1 MPCATSMRKPSTPR
15 SSQKRSVFS
24 KSSRISGLSEF
35 RSAVR
40 CRKGAGT
47 TGPGCRPVR
56 ALGSRPA
63 RRTPTPSCSAA
74 ATRRAPPVA
83 KEIAIPRRA
92 TREVSQRGLKPWV
105 RRTGVVGH
113 HVHGDFDA
121 LPVCRSDQP
130 FERRHPAEEWVDVAG
145 IGDAVSVSAIGETVT
160 GLIQIASTPSCCRWS
175 SRLANPSRS
184 PTPSPLRRR
193 TIGIDLV
200 EHGSRPPRLA
210 HRIWLRSTS
219 AGARRAGAHW
229 IRSLVLVHQNGELTS
244 E

>member
-1 MPCATSMRKPSTPR
+1 MRHVDAEAIHAAVQPEAQCFLEVVKD
-15 SSQKRSVFS
+15 
-24 KSSRISGLSEF
+24 F
-35 RSAVR
+35 RVVPVQVRLFGVEKVQVPLARVAVR
-40 CRKGAGT
+40 FAHS
-47 TGPGCRPVR
+47 GPGRPAEHRLPVVRRQRPV
-56 ALGSRPA
+56 G
-63 RRTPTPSCSAA
+63 
-74 ATRRAPPVA
+74 APPVA

-145 IGDAVSVSAIGETVT
+145 IGDVVSVVCHRRDGDRVDPDRVDTELLQVVKPARQPVQVAHPVAVAVGE
-160 GLIQIASTPSCCRWS
+160 
-175 SRLANPSRS
+175 RS
-184 PTPSPLRRR
+184 
-193 TIGIDLV
+193 GIDLV